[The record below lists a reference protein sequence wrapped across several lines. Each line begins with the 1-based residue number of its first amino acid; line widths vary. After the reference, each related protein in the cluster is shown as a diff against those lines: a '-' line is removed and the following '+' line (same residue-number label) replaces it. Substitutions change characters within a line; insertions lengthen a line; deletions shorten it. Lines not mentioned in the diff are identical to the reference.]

1 MARILTFTPR
11 FLLYFVLV
19 YRKDPSRIS
28 GSGSGPELELS
39 VLHKNITFAP
49 LRQDD
54 EDTLETST
62 DDSTV
67 DSVSA
72 TDKNDEISLDKSHN
86 YTETTSTAV
95 KSASPFSSWTAL
107 HESFLP
113 TFPLEE
119 AFPVWTVKVW
129 QHWGVFLELGMPGAL
144 SLFLEWGSYELMA
157 MIAGQLGT
165 VELATHGVYMS
176 TCAIL
181 YMMPQAIS
189 DATAVIAGN
198 YLGHGDPQEAKSV
211 IKLGIFYDMGIGL
224 LSASLLLF
232 VLRPYW
238 GGIFSSDPAVQAEV
252 YAKLPIMFV
261 YVTIDSM
268 KCVSLNVLRSTGRPQ
283 ITMVGNIL
291 CCVCVMLPLG
301 WYWAITLRG
310 GLTGVWGAMTVGWA
324 CATLLYLTVL
334 FLTDWEEQ
342 ARLAAKRNAV
352 EQVVFD
358 AEESKNN
365 TEESEVVCV

>member
-1 MARILTFTPR
+1 M
-11 FLLYFVLV
+11 
-19 YRKDPSRIS
+19 
-28 GSGSGPELELS
+28 
-39 VLHKNITFAP
+39 LHKNITFAP

-54 EDTLETST
+54 EDTVETSV
-62 DDSTV
+62 DDSTL
-67 DSVSA
+67 DSKVMSVPD
-72 TDKNDEISLDKSHN
+72 TFDKSHHN
-86 YTETTSTAV
+86 SFITTAV
-95 KSASPFSSWTAL
+95 LKTVSPFNSLAAL
-107 HESFLP
+107 QESFLP

-119 AFPVWTVKVW
+119 TFPAWSHKVW

-198 YLGHGDPQEAKSV
+198 YLGHGDPQEAQSV

-261 YVTIDSM
+261 YVTVDSM

-283 ITMVGNIL
+283 VTMIGNIL

-310 GLTGVWGAMTVGWA
+310 GLIGVWGAMTVGWA

-358 AEESKNN
+358 AAEIKNN
-365 TEESEVVCV
+365 TEDYEGVNV

>member
-1 MARILTFTPR
+1 M
-11 FLLYFVLV
+11 
-19 YRKDPSRIS
+19 S

-39 VLHKNITFAP
+39 VLHKNIAFAP

-67 DSVSA
+67 DSAST
-72 TDKNDEISLDKSHN
+72 TDRSNGIAVDKSHN
-86 YTETTSTAV
+86 NSTTTSVVIKTA
-95 KSASPFSSWTAL
+95 SPSPFSSLTAL

-283 ITMVGNIL
+283 VTMVGNIL

-334 FLTDWEEQ
+334 FFTDWEEQ

-352 EQVVFD
+352 EQVMFD

-365 TEESEVVCV
+365 TEDYEVVYV